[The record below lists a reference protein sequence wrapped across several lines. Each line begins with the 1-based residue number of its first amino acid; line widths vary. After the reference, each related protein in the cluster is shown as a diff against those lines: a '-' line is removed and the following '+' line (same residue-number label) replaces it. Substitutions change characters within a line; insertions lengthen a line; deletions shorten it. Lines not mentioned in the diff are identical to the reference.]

1 MFCGGAVSNR
11 KLSIEILNSLL
22 QFFLDPPMNSLLSR
36 CSDGSGNILLD
47 DAITVETD
55 ANPSVSEFHWKVN
68 GEEFSTSDSI
78 SLGEDMIG
86 QQVDV
91 SCVVVNVMMGDVKG
105 NDTASCVYSLLG
117 MIK

>member
-1 MFCGGAVSNR
+1 M
-11 KLSIEILNSLL
+11 L
-22 QFFLDPPMNSLLSR
+22 LDPPMDSVLSN
-36 CSDGSGNILLD
+36 CSDGSGEVMVGD
-47 DAITVETD
+47 VITVETD
-55 ANPSVSEFHWKVN
+55 ANPSLSKFYWKVN

-105 NDTASCVYSLLG
+105 NDTAACVYTVQG
-117 MIK
+117 IF

>member
-1 MFCGGAVSNR
+1 MLSN
-11 KLSIEILNSLL
+11 
-22 QFFLDPPMNSLLSR
+22 
-36 CSDGSGNILLD
+36 CSDGSGEVMVGD
-47 DAITVETD
+47 VITVETD

-105 NDTASCVYSLLG
+105 NDTASCVYTLQGILYKFVQAPTCL
-117 MIK
+117 IKPLTPTALATCAWYGHGT

>member
-1 MFCGGAVSNR
+1 
-11 KLSIEILNSLL
+11 
-22 QFFLDPPMNSLLSR
+22 MNSVLSR
-36 CSDGSGNILLD
+36 CSDGSGKILLD

-78 SLGEDMIG
+78 YLREDMIG

-91 SCVVVNVMMGDVKG
+91 SCLVVNVMTRGVKG
-105 NDTASCVYSLLG
+105 NDTASCVYTVKGEGYCRHLLG
-117 MIK
+117 P